1 MRGTFADFSRSL
13 IVATIATLTVTGT
26 LIFNSGSR
34 VQGDIIPSVNNT
46 YDLGSSALSWAEGY
60 VTSTFQV
67 GDALTV
73 TDGNGPGMAHM
84 CVGRGQS
91 PANAAACDGVVTVY
105 ASSTGYIDTLKLYA
119 GANGADSACITMGNA
134 GGATL
139 GRHCSLSGTPSYYM
153 MGLNGLSFQ
162 GTSLVPA
169 VGIDMVIRGNR
180 VGILNAG
187 ALPNTE
193 LEVVGTVSSTR
204 HLSQGGTAAAPAYSF
219 GEDTDNGLY
228 RLANNNPAIAAAG
241 GHSINFNDGW
251 VSVGGTQFATMA
263 DGDGYY
269 FGDQIRGL
277 RYFGGGDFEFQNWHL
292 NKFYFTKYNGSVRT
306 RFAVFDSVGARV
318 GMSDGGNLTNFA
330 PSTTLEVAGSGV
342 STTQLY
348 VGQGGNRYS
357 LTNVQAAVINTGTT
371 STLMLGNTG
380 KKGCFAMADVAGVMQ
395 YVSIT
400 AAGAFQI
407 STSACNP

>member
-13 IVATIATLTVTGT
+13 IVATIATLTITGT

-46 YDLGSSALSWAEGY
+46 YDLGSAALSWAEGY

-73 TDGNGPGMAHM
+73 IDGNGPGMAHA
-84 CVGRGQS
+84 CFGKGQS
-91 PANAAACDGVVTVY
+91 PAGTLGCDGTVTIY
-105 ASSTGYIDTLKLYA
+105 ASSTGYIESLKLYA
-119 GANGADSACITMGNA
+119 GGNGADSACFSMGNA

-139 GRHCSLSGTPSYYM
+139 GKHCSLSGTPSYYL
-153 MGLNGLSFQ
+153 MGLNGLVFQ

-204 HLSQGGTAAAPAYSF
+204 HFSQGSTAAAPAFTF
-219 GEDTDNGLY
+219 GEDSDSGLY
-228 RLANNNPAIAAAG
+228 RIANNTPAISAG
-241 GHSINFNDGW
+241 GA
-251 VSVGGTQFATMA
+251 VSAYFEAGKVYARGTFATLA

-269 FGDQIRGL
+269 FGDNVRGL
-277 RYFGGGDFEFQNWHL
+277 RYLTAGDFEFQNWHL
-292 NKFYFTKYNGSVRT
+292 NKFYFTKYNGSTRT
-306 RFAVFDSVGARV
+306 RFAVFDSVNTRV
-318 GMSDGGNLTNFA
+318 ALSDGGDLTNFA

-348 VGQGGNRYS
+348 VGQAANRYS
-357 LTNVQAAVINTGTT
+357 LTNVQAAIINTGTT
-371 STLMLGNTG
+371 STLQLGNTG